1 MANYVRFVMS
11 DFLSKDVTKVMWI
24 DVDTIL
30 KCDVVQYV
38 NSMLL
43 DTDTEE
49 ESEEGESEN
58 ALPAVA
64 AVPKR
69 GKLAGISKHYQHE
82 ITTSFNAG
90 VMIYHLDRW
99 RHQQLTSQVLSW
111 VERNN
116 NAKNE
121 QEKIYGFGT
130 QPPLAL
136 TIGEHFVSILYTYML
151 YV

>member
-1 MANYVRFVMS
+1 
-11 DFLSKDVTKVMWI
+11 MWI

-30 KCDVVQYV
+30 KCDVVEYV

-49 ESEEGESEN
+49 ARESGSEKGESSN

-69 GKLAGISKHYQHE
+69 GKLAGISKHFQHD

-99 RHQQLTSQVLSW
+99 RDQQLTSQVLSW

-121 QEKIYGFGT
+121 NDKIYGFGT

-136 TIGEHFVSILYTYML
+136 TVGEHFVSILYTHVICLTVLYMI
-151 YV
+151 